1 MLYEYVEA
9 ECYVCGVLHEVIMTW
24 CCAGVNLLIGT
35 ESGLQLLDR
44 SGQGKGQSLL
54 VVVSRSL

>member
-1 MLYEYVEA
+1 MLYEYVVA
-9 ECYVCGVLHEVIMTW
+9 ECCGCGVLYEVIMALS
-24 CCAGVNLLIGT
+24 CAGVNLLIGT

-54 VVVSRSL
+54 VVMSRSL